1 MLADF
6 AGDPM
11 DPEKWKR
18 VMQVFDGA
26 LACESGA
33 QSRYIAEACQGD
45 PDILNEVETLL
56 HHHQQANSRFLS
68 QGPGASSETSAIA
81 QAELPSSRVGGRVGV
96 YQILQEIGHGGMG
109 QVFQAARVDGLY
121 EKQVAIKFVRGGF
134 DTASLLERFRN
145 ERQIL
150 ASLDHAN
157 IARLL
162 DGGTSDDGTP
172 YLVMELIEGTPIDEY
187 CRRHAL
193 GIPDRLKLFRQVCAA
208 VQFAHQ
214 HLVIHRDIKPS
225 NILVTDEG
233 VPKLLDFGIAKILDP
248 TAGSEPTQL
257 RPMTPEYA
265 SPEQVRGDA
274 ITTAT
279 DIYSLGVVLYQ
290 VLTGES
296 PYELKTHS
304 SHELAQAICEKDPRK
319 PSSIVLARDPA
330 EDLVADPAKT
340 QAVGKARD
348 RSPAKL
354 RRQLAGDLDNILLK
368 ALRKEPQLRYGS
380 AEQLSDD
387 IRRHLEG
394 LPVTAARGSWNYRAR
409 KFANRHKAA
418 VAAGL
423 AVILSLALGFT
434 LTLREK
440 RIAER
445 RFNDTRKLAN
455 SLIFEIDK
463 AIADLPGAT
472 AARKLLVSR
481 ALEYLDGLSKDAR
494 GDASLERELATAY
507 DRVGDVLGYPYAANL
522 GDMPGAL
529 QSYRKALAIREA
541 LTSSPRTDWKL
552 QNELVGSYYRIAN
565 VLENTTDLK
574 GALNAWQRALPI
586 AQGIASGSPS
596 ALASDQLAGVYY
608 YTGAV
613 LARMGDRDRAL
624 ANYEQAKSIR
634 SAALAT
640 YGQNTS
646 LRNHLV
652 ADYMG
657 IATVI
662 AQQGR
667 MDEAIDIETKAAGTI
682 EQLSKEHPDSAA
694 FKEYLGEAYS
704 QLSGLQQTK
713 GDYPAA
719 FESARRSHQ
728 IFAEL
733 FAADPNNH
741 LGKANYAF
749 TDMNMARAL
758 LPMQRAKEA
767 LPLLREAASTFEDMS
782 PEKSSDRLV
791 RSGLAY
797 AYWKIGDATMALA
810 QTGHPAQWNL
820 AEVREA
826 RSWYEKSLNLW
837 AQKQKLNE
845 VMDDE
850 SGDPKLVAAAK
861 VHADDVLAGHA
872 SPQKQ

>member
-1 MLADF
+1 
-6 AGDPM
+6 M
-11 DPEKWKR
+11 DPEKWRR
-18 VMQVFDGA
+18 VKEVFDGA
-26 LACESGA
+26 LACDSEA

-56 HHHQQANSRFLS
+56 HHHQQANSQFLN
-68 QGPGASSETSAIA
+68 QGAGASSDTAAIA
-81 QAELPSSRVGGRVGV
+81 QADLPSSRVGRRVGV
-96 YQILQEIGHGGMG
+96 YQLLEEIGHGGMG
-109 QVFQAARVDGLY
+109 QVFRAARVDGLY

-172 YLVMELIEGTPIDEY
+172 YLVMELIDGTPIDEY
-187 CRRHAL
+187 CRQQAL
-193 GIPDRLKLFRQVCAA
+193 GIPEKLKLFRQVCAA

-225 NILVTDEG
+225 NILVTDESI
-233 VPKLLDFGIAKILDP
+233 PKLLDFGIAKILDP
-248 TAGSEPTQL
+248 MAGSEPTQL

-265 SPEQVRGDA
+265 SPEQVRGDP

-304 SHELAQAICEKDPRK
+304 SHELAQAICEKEPRK
-319 PSSIVLARDPA
+319 PSSIVLAPEPA
-330 EDLVADPAKT
+330 EDPAKKHP
-340 QAVGKARD
+340 AGKVRD
-348 RSPAKL
+348 QSPAKL
-354 RRQLAGDLDNILLK
+354 KRRLAGDLDNILLK
-368 ALRKEPQLRYGS
+368 ALRKEPQFRYSS
-380 AEQLSDD
+380 AEQFSDD

-394 LPVTAARGSWNYRAR
+394 LPVTAARGSWSYRAR
-409 KFANRHKAA
+409 KFATRHKAG

-423 AVILSLALGFT
+423 AVILSLALGLT

-481 ALEYLDGLSKDAR
+481 ALEYLDGLSKDAK

-522 GDMPGAL
+522 GDSQGAL
-529 QSYRKALAIREA
+529 ESYRKALAIRQSLE
-541 LTSSPRTDWKL
+541 SSPRTDWKL

-574 GALNAWQRALPI
+574 GALNAWQKALPVAEQI
-586 AQGIASGSPS
+586 AAGSPS
-596 ALASDQLAGVYY
+596 AFASDQLAGIYY
-608 YTGAV
+608 YMGAV
-613 LARMGDRDRAL
+613 LGKMGDQKGEL
-624 ANYEQAKSIR
+624 ANYEQSKSIR
-634 SAALAT
+634 SAALEK
-640 YGQNTS
+640 YGQNIS
-646 LRNHLV
+646 LRNHLA

-657 IATVI
+657 IASVI
-662 AQQGR
+662 AKQGR
-667 MDEAIDIETKAAGTI
+667 PDEAIEMETKAAETI
-682 EQLSKEHPDSAA
+682 EQFSKEHPDSAA

-704 QLSGLQQTK
+704 QLSGMQDTK
-713 GDYPAA
+713 GDYPAS
-719 FESARRSHQ
+719 FESARRSHL

-733 FAADPNNH
+733 FAADANNH
-741 LGKANYAF
+741 LAKANFAF
-749 TDMNMARAL
+749 SDMNMARAL
-758 LPMQRAKEA
+758 MGQQRPKEA
-767 LPLLREAASTFEDMS
+767 LSLLREADRTFEDMS
-782 PEKSSDRLV
+782 PEKSSDRMV

-797 AYWKIGDATMALA
+797 AYWKTGDATMALA
-810 QTGHPAQWNL
+810 QTGHSTHWNL
-820 AEVREA
+820 EEVREA
-826 RSWYEKSLNLW
+826 RAWYEKSLTVW
-837 AQKQKLNE
+837 ARMQKLHE

-861 VHADDVLAGHA
+861 ARADEILAGHV
-872 SPQKQ
+872 SP